1 MRVKRQSDALAF
13 FGKMIKPFAI
23 LIFYQILIAAFWS
36 FDVSFRPYLI
46 KLMLDMV
53 ADPAVASP
61 VIAHLFVS
69 METISPVLLCLL
81 ELSCVYVTMSLSMT
95 FLFWIHNYL
104 ALHITPELKK
114 NIGQYAISHL
124 LHQSQQFFQKNP
136 AGSIVNKIK
145 DLTAGV
151 PELLEIMIEQFIP
164 TVLVIFI
171 ALGFLWAVH
180 WKFAV
185 GLAVWITIY
194 LSGSLYLIR
203 QAQHLSR
210 YSAEMRSELASYYV
224 DLFNNILA
232 VRLFSAYR
240 QEFRLTTQNLERYVY
255 AEQKKDRFF
264 MKLFFFQGM
273 SFSIYQGISLFLL
286 VHGWQLGYVTAGDFS
301 LILTIN
307 IEVIQAL
314 WNFSRDIGYFSITF
328 GTVEQALVA
337 IEQEKEPGDKTHA
350 RPIAVEKGA
359 ISYKDVVFSHQE
371 DKLFFNKLSLEIP
384 ARQKVGLVGFSGGG
398 KTTFVQLLLRLQPL
412 TSGQILIDG
421 QDIVGVT
428 QYSLRHSMSFIP
440 QEPGLFNRSVFENIT
455 YSRPGSTLEEVIA
468 AAKKA
473 KAHSFI
479 EQLPQGYQTV
489 LTPGTRLSGGQRQR
503 LAIARA
509 ILNDAPILILDEATS
524 QLDSITEKEIQESF
538 DELMEHRTTLVIA
551 HRLSTLRKMNRILV
565 FEKGQIVQD
574 GSHDDLIKQPGVYRS
589 LWEAQMD
596 GLIELQPLE

>member
-1 MRVKRQSDALAF
+1 MPVSRQSNALAF
-13 FGKMIKPFAI
+13 FGKMIRPFAM
-23 LIFYQILIAAFWS
+23 LIFYQVLIAAFWS

-53 ADPAVASP
+53 ASPEVATP
-61 VIAHLFVS
+61 VIAHYL
-69 METISPVLLCLL
+69 TTAAQASPLLYCLL
-81 ELSCVYVTMSLSMT
+81 ELSVIYVSMSLTMT

-104 ALHITPELKK
+104 ALRIVPELKK
-114 NIGQYAISHL
+114 SIGQHAIAHL
-124 LHQSQQFFQKNP
+124 LHQSQHFFQKNAP
-136 AGSIVNKIK
+136 GAIVNKIK
-145 DLTAGV
+145 DITAGV

-164 TVLVIFI
+164 TVLVICI
-171 ALGFLWAVH
+171 ALGFVWAVH
-180 WKFAV
+180 WKFAL
-185 GLAVWITIY
+185 GLALWVVVY
-194 LSGSLYLIR
+194 LTGSLYLIR

-210 YSAEMRSELASYYV
+210 YSAEMRSELAAYYV
-224 DLFNNILA
+224 DLFNNILS

-240 QEFRLTTQNLERYVY
+240 QEYRLTTQHLERYVY

-264 MKLFFFQGM
+264 MRLFFFQGM
-273 SFSIYQGISLFLL
+273 SFSIYQGLSLFLL
-286 VHGWQLGYVTAGDFS
+286 INGWQKGYVTAGDFS

-337 IEQEKEPGDKTHA
+337 IEQEKEPGDKDD
-350 RPIAVEKGA
+350 AVPMVVHQGA
-359 ISYKDVVFSHQE
+359 ISYKDVIFAHQQ
-371 DKLFFNKLSLEIP
+371 DTTFFNKLSIEIP
-384 ARQKVGLVGFSGGG
+384 ARQKIGLVGFSGGG

-428 QYSLRHSMSFIP
+428 QYTLRHSISFIP
-440 QEPGLFNRSVFENIT
+440 QEPGLFNRSIFENIT
-455 YSRPGSTLEEVIA
+455 YSRPGSTMEEVIA

-473 KAHSFI
+473 RAHNFI
-479 EQLPQGYQTV
+479 EQMPQGYHTV
-489 LTPGTRLSGGQRQR
+489 LTAGMRLSGGQRQR
-503 LAIARA
+503 IAIARA
-509 ILNDAPILILDEATS
+509 ILNNAPILILDEATS

-574 GSHDDLIKQPGVYRS
+574 GPHEELINKPGVYRS

-596 GLIELQPLE
+596 GLVELEPLS